1 MDSNDGSAIFT
12 LGLLLVDLIALVL
25 TYKNKK

>member
-1 MDSNDGSAIFT
+1 MDANDWNAIFT
-12 LGLLLVDLIALVL
+12 LGLLLVDLIALIL